1 MVFTDMHGRNFFVDE
16 AGVPSGYFDLESSQA
31 APAALEFYGFRF
43 FLFNFFDAE
52 TFPKAEAAFFKGYRA
67 AGGPCAPETAEDE
80 ALIQLLSGCRLL
92 ELSESYWGVVDA
104 VRDTWGERMKALLL
118 RYMETGEIDYPA
130 LGQLWRQR
138 DGQPLH
144 PQP

>member
-1 MVFTDMHGRNFFVDE
+1 M
-16 AGVPSGYFDLESSQA
+16 
-31 APAALEFYGFRF
+31 
-43 FLFNFFDAE
+43 
-52 TFPKAEAAFFKGYRA
+52 
-67 AGGPCAPETAEDE
+67 
-80 ALIQLLSGCRLL
+80 
-92 ELSESYWGVVDA
+92 VDA

-118 RYMETGEIDYPA
+118 RYLETGEIDYPA